1 MNLAAAPVAPLSGHS
16 LLIFLLQVLLLLG
29 LAFGLGRLANKV
41 GLPAIVGELLAG
53 VLVGPSLLGW
63 AWPSLSG
70 WLLPRNAEQMH
81 LLDAAGQLGV
91 LLLVGVCGSHLD
103 LRMLRRRRLT
113 AARIS
118 GAGLLIPLGLGV
130 ALGFAF
136 PGSLVPTGVD
146 RGTFALFVGVAM
158 CVTAIPVLAKTL
170 ADMRMTH
177 RDVGQLALA
186 AGLIDDAIGW
196 FLLSIV
202 SAMATIGLA
211 TGDVVR
217 SVSFLVGFV
226 AFAFVVA
233 RPLIRKVM
241 QLADR
246 TGTPGATSAVTVLV
260 VIGGAAITQAMHM
273 ESVFGAFVAGIL
285 VGAPGAASQEKLAP
299 LRTVTL
305 WVLAPIF
312 LASAGLRMDLTTL
325 LDGTTALAALVMLV
339 IAILGKFA
347 GAYIG
352 ARASR
357 LTRWEALAIGSGMNS
372 RGVVEV
378 IIAMTGLRLGVL
390 NTATFTSVV
399 LVAIVTS
406 LMAPPMLR
414 YAMGKVEHREHELLR
429 LAEQEAWATRP
440 TLVHSAPAEEGSQHQ
455 QQLPRA
461 A

>member
-1 MNLAAAPVAPLSGHS
+1 MTLAAAPIAPLGGHQ
-16 LLIFLLQVLLLLG
+16 LLVFILQILLLLG
-29 LAFGLGRLANKV
+29 LAFGLGRLANRI

-63 AWPSLSG
+63 VAPGLSG
-70 WLLPRNAEQMH
+70 WLLPRSAEQMH

-103 LRMLRRRRLT
+103 LRALRRRRLT

-118 GAGLLIPLGLGV
+118 GAGLLIPLTLGV
-130 ALGFAF
+130 ALGFLF
-136 PGSLVPTGVD
+136 PGSLVPSGVD
-146 RGTFALFVGVAM
+146 RGVFALFVGVAM

-186 AGLIDDAIGW
+186 AGLIDDAVGW

-202 SAMATIGLA
+202 SALATIGLTA
-211 TGDVVR
+211 GDVSQ
-217 SVSFLVGFV
+217 SVAYLIGFV
-226 AFAFVVA
+226 LFAFVVA
-233 RPLIRKVM
+233 RPVIRKLL

-246 TGTPGATSAVTVLV
+246 SEQPGATAAVTVLV
-260 VIGGAAITQAMHM
+260 VLGGAALTQAMHM
-273 ESVFGAFVAGIL
+273 EAVFGAFVAGIL
-285 VGAPGAASQEKLAP
+285 VGAPGAVNQMKLAS

-312 LASAGLRMDLTTL
+312 LATAGLRMDLTTL
-325 LDGTTALAALVMLV
+325 VDGTTALGAAVMLV
-339 IAILGKFA
+339 VAITGKFL

-352 ARASR
+352 ARTSR
-357 LTRWEALAIGSGMNS
+357 LSRWEGLAIGAGMNS

-390 NTATFTSVV
+390 NTATYTAVV

-406 LMAPPMLR
+406 VMAPPLLR
-414 YAMGKVEHREHELLR
+414 YAMGRIDQNDHEMLR
-429 LAEQEAWATRP
+429 LAEQEAWSDKVPAVPVATV
-440 TLVHSAPAEEGSQHQ
+440 TT
-455 QQLPRA
+455 LPRA